1 MVTSVTAQLWRCR
14 RGMRWKTRAIA
25 MVVVIILA
33 ISFVLP
39 VSAISDDEVAA
50 PSAILMEPKTGKIL
64 YEKNAN
70 EVRACASITKVM
82 TLVLVM
88 EAIDSGKISLDDQV
102 AASAHA
108 ASMGGSDI
116 WLKEGETMSVNDLV
130 KATVIMSA
138 NDAAVVLAEHIY
150 GTEDEFVKQMNIRAK
165 QLGMNDTTFKNCNG
179 LDEDGHLTT
188 AHDVALMSAEL
199 IKHEKIFDYT
209 LTWMDYLRDGQT
221 QLVNTNKLIRSYKGI
236 TGLKTGTTGQ
246 AGSCISATAKRDSLS
261 LVAVVLGC
269 STTDERFSSSAKL
282 LDYGFANYAFAT
294 LPIPELGTVPVSN
307 GQDGQVQTECGA
319 SAEVLVPKG
328 KESAI
333 KSEVE
338 LSQGVEAPVEKGQL
352 LGKVKYKLDGELIA
366 EYAITAKKP
375 VEKISFGSSF
385 MILLRSLFHW

>member
-1 MVTSVTAQLWRCR
+1 
-14 RGMRWKTRAIA
+14 MRWKTRAIA
-25 MVVVIILA
+25 MVVVVVLMA
-33 ISFVLP
+33 VSFVIP
-39 VSAISDDEVAA
+39 VSAISDEEVAA
-50 PSAILMEPKTGKIL
+50 PSAILMEPNTGKIL

-70 EVRACASITKVM
+70 ELRPCASITKVM

-102 AASAHA
+102 TASAHA

-116 WLKEGETMSVNDLV
+116 WLKEGETMSVNDLI

-138 NDAAVVLAEHIY
+138 NDAAVVLAEHVY

-209 LTWMDYLRDGQT
+209 LTWMDYVRDGET

-236 TGLKTGTTGQ
+236 TGLKTGTTSQ
-246 AGSCISATAKRDSLS
+246 AGSCISATAKRDNLS

-269 STTDERFSSSAKL
+269 STTDERFTSASTL
-282 LDYGFANYAFAT
+282 LDYVFANFSFAS
-294 LPIPELGTVPVSN
+294 LQMPELGTVPVTN
-307 GQDGQVQTECGA
+307 GIQGEVQAECTA
-319 SAEVLVPKG
+319 TAEVLIPKG

-338 LSQGVEAPVEKGQL
+338 LSEGVQAPVEQGQL
-352 LGKVKYKLDGELIA
+352 LGKVKYELDGEVIA
-366 EYAITAKKP
+366 EYDITAKNSVK
-375 VEKISFGSSF
+375 ELDFGASF